1 MKKNIIAALVTIAAA
16 AGLHAQQI
24 QAPAAS
30 TSTESAGLI
39 GKRWIT
45 SEFSYYAISHSHKDV
60 YGLASTYNAPVTA
73 GLDAH
78 ASYDYVWTAGTPR
91 NHITQA
97 NLGFTAY
104 LDQGVFKPF
113 VTGNLGY
120 IWPQSED
127 RFVWDTAVGVEYAL
141 CSKAFA
147 VASVGYSDD
156 FRHNNGDQGTFA
168 GKLGLGYWVTKDIAL
183 TASVTQEEAGS
194 HGFTVGAAWRF

>member
-1 MKKNIIAALVTIAAA
+1 MKKNIIAALFVLAAA

-24 QAPAAS
+24 QAPAS
-30 TSTESAGLI
+30 TTTESVGLI
-39 GKRWIT
+39 GKQWIN

-78 ASYDYVWTAGTPR
+78 ASYQYDWTAGTPR
-91 NHITQA
+91 NHLTQA
-97 NLGFTAY
+97 NVGFTAY
-104 LDQGVFKPF
+104 LDQGVYKPF

-127 RFVWDTAVGVEYAL
+127 RFVWDGAVGIELAL

-156 FRHNNGDQGTFA
+156 FRRHNGDQGSFE
-168 GKLGLGYWVTKDIAL
+168 GKVGAGYWVTKTVAV
-183 TASVTQEEAGS
+183 TATVSQQEEGS